1 MDILFIHSSA
11 DEHLDYFYFLTIL
24 NNAIMNIHVQ
34 LFVQTYVSFLLSMYL
49 GVELLGHV
57 VTLCLIF

>member
-34 LFVQTYVSFLLSMYL
+34 LFVQTFMFSFLLSTYL
-49 GVELLGHV
+49 GELLGHV